1 MTLDISCS
9 VERGQFA
16 LEVGLELRAG
26 EVVAILGPNGS
37 GKSTLLR
44 AIAGL
49 QPITTGTVTLDGRML
64 DDGSAVFVQPRDR
77 AVGVVFQDYSLFP
90 HLSVLE
96 NVAFGPRARGLS
108 RAEARRIAAEAL
120 DRLNVAELSRR
131 RPAEVSG
138 GQAQRVALARALA
151 TSPEVLLL
159 DEPMAA
165 LDVETRD
172 AVRAQLAA
180 QLAAFE
186 GIAVLVT
193 HDPLDALLLA
203 DRVVVLESGR
213 VVQDGTPADLA
224 ERPQSDYVAALMG
237 VTLVRGSAAGTT
249 LRIDADGGLLH
260 LADDIGEGPAMAVI
274 RPESVTLHRHQP
286 EGSARNVWQGTVRSL
301 QPMHDR
307 VRVIIDGRP
316 PVIATV
322 TPPALA
328 ELGLHAGAP
337 VWVSV
342 KAVEIRGYLRA
353 SH

>member
-1 MTLDISCS
+1 
-9 VERGQFA
+9 
-16 LEVGLELRAG
+16 
-26 EVVAILGPNGS
+26 
-37 GKSTLLR
+37 
-44 AIAGL
+44 
-49 QPITTGTVTLDGRML
+49 
-64 DDGSAVFVQPRDR
+64 
-77 AVGVVFQDYSLFP
+77 
-90 HLSVLE
+90 
-96 NVAFGPRARGLS
+96 
-108 RAEARRIAAEAL
+108 
-120 DRLNVAELSRR
+120 
-131 RPAEVSG
+131 
-138 GQAQRVALARALA
+138 
-151 TSPEVLLL
+151 
-159 DEPMAA
+159 
-165 LDVETRD
+165 
-172 AVRAQLAA
+172 
-180 QLAAFE
+180 
-186 GIAVLVT
+186 
-193 HDPLDALLLA
+193 
-203 DRVVVLESGR
+203 
-213 VVQDGTPADLA
+213 
-224 ERPQSDYVAALMG
+224 MG

-249 LRIDADGGLLH
+249 LRIDADGGLLC